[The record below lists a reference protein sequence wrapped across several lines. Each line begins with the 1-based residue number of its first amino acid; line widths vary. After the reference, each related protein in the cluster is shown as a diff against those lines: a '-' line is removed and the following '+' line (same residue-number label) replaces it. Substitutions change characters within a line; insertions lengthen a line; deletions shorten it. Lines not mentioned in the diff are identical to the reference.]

1 MITDA
6 DMMAVGALLVVA
18 TISQLGV
25 GIIQPSR
32 KGDSRMVQTLR
43 VLVSSVLMILV
54 SVFTN
59 IATASSHPEHRR
71 PTSRRGDAR

>member
-32 KGDSRMVQTLR
+32 KGDSRMVQALR
-43 VLVSSVLMILV
+43 FLVSSVLMILV
-54 SVFTN
+54 SVSTN
-59 IATASSHPEHRR
+59 IATASSHPEHCG
-71 PTSRRGDAR
+71 PD

>member
-6 DMMAVGALLVVA
+6 DMMAVGALLAVA
-18 TISQLGV
+18 TISQVGA

-54 SVFTN
+54 CVTTN
-59 IATASSHPEHRR
+59 IATASSHPERC
-71 PTSRRGDAR
+71 

>member
-18 TISQLGV
+18 TISQVGI

-32 KGDSRMVQTLR
+32 KGGSRMVQTLR

-54 SVFTN
+54 SVSTN
-59 IATASSHPEHRR
+59 IATASSHPEHC
-71 PTSRRGDAR
+71 